1 MNYLKI
7 YYNLIETRRNLNRD
21 CYLEIHHI
29 VPKGVYGKGIMDES
43 SLTDVEDEN
52 NKIHLTGREHFV
64 AHRLLYK
71 AFPKVKALAAG
82 FFAMANLSNKHHR
95 RFTPSSRAVEEA
107 RMAYALSASLP
118 VAAYRLTGELY
129 KVFKTTEEAAKYAG
143 THKATISASCNT
155 ENGVNNVAGYLWRRF
170 EKEPLK
176 RVAPFVSENTLNS
189 KKIHQ
194 YNYKGEYIRSFKSKR
209 EAEREVGMDR
219 EDGDLIYSRGFW
231 FLQSDKKPEMKNKI
245 KYQPSQKRKVDQ
257 IDKKTG
263 ELIKTW
269 STGREATRVLGIY
282 SISAACKG
290 KRKTAGGFIW
300 RYSDEDY
307 KINLDKHKKGYGY
320 KIRIWKDE
328 IFIGEYVSLR
338 EAERNTGV
346 NRSFLSRCI
355 SNGATIDGYKVEK
368 KSNLAS

>member
-43 SLTDVEDEN
+43 SLSDVEDEN
-52 NKIHLTGREHFV
+52 NKIALTGREHFV
-64 AHRLLYK
+64 AHRLLHK

-82 FFAMANLSNKHHR
+82 FFAMANLANKHHR

-118 VAAYRLTGELY
+118 VAAYKLTGELF
-129 KVFKTTEEAAKYAG
+129 KVFKTTEEASEFADIS
-143 THKATISASCNT
+143 KANISASCNT
-155 ENGVNNVAGYLWRRF
+155 ENGTNNVGGYLWRRF

-176 RVAPFVSENTLNS
+176 RVDPYVSKNTLTS

-194 YNYKGEYIRSFKSKR
+194 YNYKGEYICSYNSKR
-209 EAEREVGMDR
+209 EAERETGMDR
-219 EDGDLIYSRGFW
+219 EGSEGLFSSNGFW
-231 FLQSDKKPEMKNKI
+231 FIESDMEPEKNIKI
-245 KYQPSQKRKVDQ
+245 KYETTQKRRVDQ

-263 ELIKTW
+263 KLIKTW
-269 STGREATRVLGIY
+269 SSGREAQRVLGIY
-282 SISAACKG
+282 QVGSACNG

-307 KINLDKHKKGYGY
+307 EVNLDTHKKGRYRI
-320 KIRIWKDE
+320 KIWKDNL
-328 IFIGEYVSLR
+328 FIGEYTSLR
-338 EAERNTGV
+338 DAQRSSGI
-346 NRSFLSRCI
+346 NRFFLSKCI
-355 SNGATIDGYKVEK
+355 LKGEIINGYKVEK
-368 KSNLAS
+368 KDN